1 MFIRNHWKT
10 ALQRLPSLRIAVRPG
25 QPRTWRPEQA
35 VLPRI
40 VFDNTYVHVR
50 NVRDF
55 TFHSDTA
62 FTPAYHDRTYAL
74 ADVHRV
80 WYVVVPFTRDWRGPA
95 HTFLSFGFQDGQ
107 YLGISIEARRGA
119 GEAFSVVKGVLR
131 QFDLMYVLGTERDL
145 IGLRAVTWDD
155 PVYLFPIR
163 AAQDHVRTVFVGMLQ
178 RADALA
184 AHPEFYHTIRNN
196 CTTNILDA
204 VNQIAV
210 PPIRFG
216 PRILLGGYSVAV
228 AYARGLIDTDLPL
241 AAARERFEVSA
252 RAKAAIDD
260 PAFSALIRS

>member
-1 MFIRNHWKT
+1 MFIRNHWNA
-10 ALQRLPSLRIAVRPG
+10 ALKRLPRLRFPVRPG

-40 VFDNTYVHVR
+40 VFDDTHVHIR

-62 FTPAYHDRTYAL
+62 FTPAYRDRTYAL
-74 ADVHRV
+74 ADVNRV
-80 WYVVVPFTRDWRGPA
+80 WYVVVPFTKEWHGPA

-107 YLGISIEARRGA
+107 YLGISVEARRGA
-119 GEAFSVVKGVLR
+119 GEKFSLVKGALR

-145 IGLRAVTWDD
+145 IGLRAVTWND

-163 AAQDHVRTVFVGMLQ
+163 TTHNHVRTMFVGML
-178 RADALA
+178 RRTEALA
-184 AHPEFYHTIRNN
+184 AHPEYYHTIRNN

-210 PPIRFG
+210 PPIPFG

-228 AYARGLIDTDLPL
+228 AYGRGLIDTDLPL
-241 AAARERFEVSA
+241 AAAKERFEVSA

-260 PAFSALIRS
+260 PAFSTLIRG